1 MHEPKRIISIP
12 KCNDCIL
19 RFLKDFVQILDFE
32 NWVRLKMLWK
42 SIMVKYGKVS
52 DREVQLCFHARIIT
66 IITVKVEF
74 SRVLAF
80 MMFWN
85 DFFNFCKYDRFLVLL
100 LHDLYFVVYFVWS
113 LIRKKWET
121 RSDANFSP
129 FTVCDGHHIIIIG
142 IKVISWKEYSSIRIK
157 TWLFELTINH

>member
-1 MHEPKRIISIP
+1 
-12 KCNDCIL
+12 
-19 RFLKDFVQILDFE
+19 
-32 NWVRLKMLWK
+32 
-42 SIMVKYGKVS
+42 MVKYGKVS

-129 FTVCDGHHIIIIG
+129 FTVYDGQWKLVSKYSFEWNIQVSASNHDSSNWQEITRTCLF
-142 IKVISWKEYSSIRIK
+142 ISSLVAY
-157 TWLFELTINH
+157 LYF

>member
-1 MHEPKRIISIP
+1 
-12 KCNDCIL
+12 
-19 RFLKDFVQILDFE
+19 
-32 NWVRLKMLWK
+32 
-42 SIMVKYGKVS
+42 MVKYGKVW

-129 FTVCDGHHIIIIG
+129 FTVYDGQWKLVSKYSFEWNIQVSASNHDSSNWREITRTCLF
-142 IKVISWKEYSSIRIK
+142 ISSLVAY
-157 TWLFELTINH
+157 LYF